1 MPALNAYKQ
10 NKSYT
15 GAQALFK
22 TIGKLIFGGMHEIWF
37 RLSGCRV
44 FRYMCISL
52 YTGLDLAS
60 CSFIWKL
67 NFKFAN

>member
-22 TIGKLIFGGMHEIWF
+22 TIGKLIFGGMHEIYY
-37 RLSGCRV
+37 LN
-44 FRYMCISL
+44 
-52 YTGLDLAS
+52 LDFQDAEFLDT
-60 CSFIWKL
+60 CV
-67 NFKFAN
+67 

>member
-22 TIGKLIFGGMHEIWF
+22 TIGKLIFGGMHKI
-37 RLSGCRV
+37 
-44 FRYMCISL
+44 
-52 YTGLDLAS
+52 
-60 CSFIWKL
+60 
-67 NFKFAN
+67 